1 MRQVHSGQGGGWYLQ
16 LDIRNFFN
24 SIHRPTLYATLK
36 SRTES
41 LSPVARHA
49 MHALLRRSPVA
60 DGVEFIGSAS
70 EHAKV
75 PAHKRLENAAPGCG
89 LAIGNLSSQFFA
101 NVYMDALDQFV
112 KHELRAPRYL
122 RYVDDFVL
130 VHRDREQL
138 QAWQIAITEF
148 LRARLR
154 LELKADINLK
164 PLSAGCDFLGYV
176 IYPTHR
182 VVRRRVI
189 GHAREKL
196 RGASGS
202 DLRSIWASYRGHFRH
217 ANSRRLLERFYSE
230 FPKLKE
236 ICA

>member
-1 MRQVHSGQGGGWYLQ
+1 MLKGRIGSLPYAA
-16 LDIRNFFN
+16 R
-24 SIHRPTLYATLK
+24 YAT
-36 SRTES
+36 
-41 LSPVARHA
+41 
-49 MHALLRRSPVA
+49 HALLRRSPIENGAHFV
-60 DGVEFIGSAS
+60 GSAA
-70 EHAKV
+70 ERAKV
-75 PAHKRLENAAPGCG
+75 PPHKRLENAALGCG

-138 QAWQIAITEF
+138 QSWQAAIVEF
-148 LRARLR
+148 LRDRLR
-154 LELKADINLK
+154 LELKADIKLK

-189 GHAREKL
+189 GHARQAIRAA
-196 RGASGS
+196 RGEA
-202 DLRSIWASYRGHFRH
+202 LRSVWASYRGHFRH
-217 ANSRRLLERFYSE
+217 ANSRRLLERFHAE
-230 FPKLKE
+230 FPQLRE
-236 ICA
+236 VGT